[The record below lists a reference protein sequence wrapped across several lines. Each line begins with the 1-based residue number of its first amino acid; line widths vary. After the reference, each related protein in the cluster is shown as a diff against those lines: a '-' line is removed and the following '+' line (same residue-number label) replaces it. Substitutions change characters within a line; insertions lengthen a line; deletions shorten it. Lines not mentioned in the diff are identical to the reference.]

1 MDLGL
6 PASRT
11 VRLYLLDVQAPACGT
26 VFGQVREQNTRS
38 SPVCSPHTHTGCLG
52 CAHLCSSPSRVFW
65 LLGIYLA
72 LSADRSGSA
81 PQYNRKPG
89 SPAEL
94 FPTGLISGFPGR
106 GKSGTD
112 GLAERQ
118 LRDSYPGLTERS
130 EQGGRALS
138 MRSQPCSLRGD
149 AGAFSRMSAPP
160 PHYTNGGGQRRQS
173 SAWAEAGTEIR

>member
-1 MDLGL
+1 MCKSQPVGRCS
-6 PASRT
+6 SRSGNRIQG
-11 VRLYLLDVQAPACGT
+11 RLRSAAPTPTQA
-26 VFGQVREQNTRS
+26 VS
-38 SPVCSPHTHTGCLG
+38 G

-81 PQYNRKPG
+81 PQNNRKPG

-94 FPTGLISGFPGR
+94 FPTGLISGFPWRGR
-106 GKSGTD
+106 SRTD

-149 AGAFSRMSAPP
+149 AGAFSRRSAPP